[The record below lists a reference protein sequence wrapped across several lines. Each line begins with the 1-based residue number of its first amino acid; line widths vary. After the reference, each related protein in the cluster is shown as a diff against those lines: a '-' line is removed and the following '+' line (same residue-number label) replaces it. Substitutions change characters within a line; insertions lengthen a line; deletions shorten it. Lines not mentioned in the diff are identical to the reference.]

1 MNKELIPTEDFL
13 KALSG
18 KFDLDI
24 IFHVELIGKNI
35 SKLGAIPQCSN
46 IMLLNLSK
54 NKLLQINS
62 LGNLVNL
69 TFLNLSYNLITSIDC
84 IDNLI
89 LLRHLELQGNN
100 IMKITP
106 SKMSK
111 LVRLEKLKFQIVYS
125 YKENK
130 STEQNDS
137 NPICKEKDYRKNI
150 LHILPKLN
158 YLDGISRE
166 TEVLEFI
173 DEDDFAQIEKKI
185 NPDNFKFD
193 YSNKMKFDP
202 NELIT
207 QKDITNTKKIIDDKY
222 KEFKKEITALQS
234 SLKEIK

>member
-46 IMLLNLSK
+46 IMLLNLSR
-54 NKLLQINS
+54 NKLSQINA

-69 TFLNLSYNLITSIDC
+69 TFLNLSFNLITSIDC

-100 IMKITP
+100 IMKIVP
-106 SKMSK
+106 SKLSK

-125 YKENK
+125 FKDKN
-130 STEQNDS
+130 SNGQNDS
-137 NPICKEKDYRKNI
+137 NPICKEKDYRKSI

-158 YLDGISRE
+158 YLDGIGRDIE
-166 TEVLEFI
+166 APEFI
-173 DEDDFAQIEKKI
+173 DEDEFAHIEKKI
-185 NPDNFKFD
+185 NPENFKFD

-207 QKDITNTKKIIDDKY
+207 QKDIENTKRLIDDKY
-222 KEFKKEITALQS
+222 KEFKKEITELQS